1 MPNEKA
7 RFADAASR
15 GRGSKAIRP
24 VHRPVAPMDVG
35 ILPGT
40 VVYWFINCQYD
51 FFDIVGQ
58 PGDAGKGSRLSDDL
72 HRGGIADLDVDHQHG
87 FWKGLACED
96 IACLQFLAAQREL
109 GTAESRERV

>member
-1 MPNEKA
+1 
-7 RFADAASR
+7 
-15 GRGSKAIRP
+15 
-24 VHRPVAPMDVG
+24 MDVG

-51 FFDIVGQ
+51 FFAIVGQ

-72 HRGGIADLDVDHQHG
+72 HRGGIADLDVDHQIG

-96 IACLQFLAAQREL
+96 IACLQRSEEHPSELQSLMRISYAVFFLYKKKMN
-109 GTAESRERV
+109 TSWT